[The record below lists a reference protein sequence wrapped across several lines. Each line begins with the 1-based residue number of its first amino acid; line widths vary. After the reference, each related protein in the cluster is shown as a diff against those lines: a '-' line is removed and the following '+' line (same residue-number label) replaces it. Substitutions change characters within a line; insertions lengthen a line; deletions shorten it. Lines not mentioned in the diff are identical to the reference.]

1 MMKKIDFNVT
11 GMSCEHCVA
20 TVEKAVVELEGV
32 KKVKVNLKK
41 EKATVKFDES
51 CLTTHAIISAIE
63 AKDFHAEVM

>member
-1 MMKKIDFNVT
+1 MMKKIEFNVK

-20 TVEKAVVELEGV
+20 TVEKAVTELEGV

-51 CLTTHAIISAIE
+51 CLTTHDIISAIE
-63 AKDFHAEVM
+63 AKDFNAEVI